1 MTMRRDAVFEIEAA
15 IGDDDD
21 DEEDEE
27 DDDEE
32 EEEEA
37 VPPSPV
43 EKRARICCFTCE

>member
-21 DEEDEE
+21 EEE
-27 DDDEE
+27 EE